1 MNLELP
7 HAVRARPVRP
17 DADLGDPTLYF
28 NRELSWLD
36 FNRRVL
42 AQALDPALPVLER
55 VRFLA
60 ITNSNLDEF
69 VQKRVGGLR
78 RQQAAF
84 VTKPSPDGRLPS
96 ELVRLVRGAVH
107 EMQEAIDG
115 AWVDGLKPLLEK
127 RAGVRVLPYASL
139 RPGQREALA
148 AHFHEHL
155 YPILTPM
162 AVDPGHPFPFISNL
176 SLSLAIEMRDPRPDT
191 RHFARL
197 KVPTRGVRW
206 LRVPDAGGSHD
217 FVAVEEV
224 VRDNVSALFPGLEV
238 LQVYAFRVTRNADL
252 EREEEEAED
261 LIEMISEELRERQL
275 APVVRLEVERDMPD
289 QIRRVLLSELELE
302 DADLVELDG
311 ELGLEAL
318 HELAD
323 VDLPEHRFPHWEPV
337 VPARLSTREEEDA
350 GDRSIFSIIRDGD
363 LLVHH
368 PYESFTASV
377 QRLAWAAAEDP
388 AVLAIK
394 QTLYRTSERSSIVEA
409 LLRAAAKGK
418 QVAVMVEVKARF
430 DEQNN
435 IEWARIL
442 ETAGVHVTYGVLGL
456 KTHAKAMLIIRE
468 EDGHPRTYC
477 HIGTGNYHAGDA
489 RIYTDLGLL
498 TCDATI
504 GADLV
509 RLFHSVTGV
518 APGQTYDRLVVAPAA
533 MRTRFLELIQR
544 EIDHASAG
552 RVGRI
557 IAKMNALDDEVIVRK
572 LYEASRA
579 GVTIDLVIRGHCS
592 LRPGLAGVSENIRV
606 VSIIGRFLEH
616 DRIFLFGNDG
626 DAEVFMGSAD
636 WRKRNLDSRV
646 EALAPIL
653 DPDLRQRLTRILELA
668 MADNCL
674 AWALDANGVYHRR
687 EPQSGEPRVDLH
699 RTLMEDATRG
709 REDEGRGT
717 RRRRRMS
724 RAPAQNAAG
733 TSSVS
738 SSIASARSS

>member
-1 MNLELP
+1 
-7 HAVRARPVRP
+7 
-17 DADLGDPTLYF
+17 
-28 NRELSWLD
+28 
-36 FNRRVL
+36 
-42 AQALDPALPVLER
+42 
-55 VRFLA
+55 
-60 ITNSNLDEF
+60 
-69 VQKRVGGLR
+69 
-78 RQQAAF
+78 
-84 VTKPSPDGRLPS
+84 
-96 ELVRLVRGAVH
+96 
-107 EMQEAIDG
+107 
-115 AWVDGLKPLLEK
+115 
-127 RAGVRVLPYASL
+127 
-139 RPGQREALA
+139 
-148 AHFHEHL
+148 
-155 YPILTPM
+155 
-162 AVDPGHPFPFISNL
+162 
-176 SLSLAIEMRDPRPDT
+176 
-191 RHFARL
+191 
-197 KVPTRGVRW
+197 
-206 LRVPDAGGSHD
+206 
-217 FVAVEEV
+217 
-224 VRDNVSALFPGLEV
+224 
-238 LQVYAFRVTRNADL
+238 VTRNADL

-477 HIGTGNYHAGDA
+477 HIGTGNYHAGNA